1 MVQLVATEIE
11 KAVGI
16 ATEFNTIAIDDG
28 VAMGDDSMRYSL
40 PSQKINADSV
50 EYTVN
55 AGYADALVCISNYD
69 KLTSGMLMAT
79 MRLNFPTVFVSDGPK
94 EAGTTALANDK
105 INLIHAMSGSTN
117 TILHLPAA
125 AQNVVQ
131 HRVRFTRD
139 KVDGLTRREIDIG
152 PSQEREDLPPKWT
165 LPSPTSK
172 AAGVSS
178 KSTPRSLTVGHSPP
192 RKSLVMRPQRKSL
205 KPHHIS
211 GFIADRIIGYPKPTE
226 YS

>member
-69 KLTSGMLMAT
+69 KLTW
-79 MRLNFPTVFVSDGPK
+79 
-94 EAGTTALANDK
+94 AG
-105 INLIHAMSGSTN
+105 
-117 TILHLPAA
+117 
-125 AQNVVQ
+125 
-131 HRVRFTRD
+131 
-139 KVDGLTRREIDIG
+139 
-152 PSQEREDLPPKWT
+152 
-165 LPSPTSK
+165 
-172 AAGVSS
+172 
-178 KSTPRSLTVGHSPP
+178 
-192 RKSLVMRPQRKSL
+192 
-205 KPHHIS
+205 
-211 GFIADRIIGYPKPTE
+211 
-226 YS
+226 

>member
-11 KAVGI
+11 KAVSI
-16 ATEFNTIAIDDG
+16 ATEFNTIFVDDR
-28 VAMGDDSMRYSL
+28 VAMGDDGMRYSL
-40 PSQKINADSV
+40 PSQEIIADSV

-55 AGYADALVCISNYD
+55 ADYADALVCISNYD

-152 PSQEREDLPPKWT
+152 PSREREDLVPQVD
-165 LPSPTSK
+165 L
-172 AAGVSS
+172 A
-178 KSTPRSLTVGHSPP
+178 
-192 RKSLVMRPQRKSL
+192 LVHEQGCGSQLQIQPQ
-205 KPHHIS
+205 KPN
-211 GFIADRIIGYPKPTE
+211 GWPLATA
-226 YS
+226 